1 MLITQY
7 LCKKFVNFVDNI
19 WASTAHN
26 HTMQQLVNQHIIK
39 PLKRLYRTRF
49 KYRIAAQL
57 KTYERIVD
65 RVRIAGRCRVLFI
78 ASSLPMWRYQE
89 LVKLMLSD
97 GRFDVKIAII
107 PFKAYTAAD
116 RRRDSDLLLHHFES
130 SGYPAE
136 IVDDFAKL
144 KDEFKPDMIVYPQP
158 YDTSYDD
165 DAANWLQNRDCLIV
179 HTPYSVPLSE
189 FEWYINVPMHN
200 LAWRFYVA
208 SEIHAD
214 VSRRIA
220 DNRGA
225 NAVIIGE
232 PHADEFKSAL
242 KADPWKHIGDG
253 KERKRLIWA
262 PHFTIVSYGEFDR
275 PDFNWSYKIIQKIAK
290 EHKDT
295 LQIAFKPH
303 PRLKSEMI
311 KHPEWG
317 PERTEEFYR
326 FWAEGENTQLETG
339 DFVELFKG
347 SDAMIHNCGSFTAEY
362 LFTGKPVGYI
372 TKNVDGIKADMNAFG
387 RACQDA
393 HYTLDSEKEIR
404 RFIEQTVLG
413 GHDSMKEK
421 RYATLDRILY
431 RPQEGSVAAAIMTD
445 LTSSLF
451 G

>member
-1 MLITQY
+1 
-7 LCKKFVNFVDNI
+7 
-19 WASTAHN
+19 
-26 HTMQQLVNQHIIK
+26 MQQLIKQHIIK

-49 KYRIAAQL
+49 KYRTAAQL
-57 KTYERIVD
+57 KTYERIVE
-65 RVRIAGRCRVLFI
+65 RVRGEGRCRVLFI

-89 LVKLMLSD
+89 LVKLMLAD
-97 GRFDVKIAII
+97 GRFEVRIAVI
-107 PFKAYTAAD
+107 PFRAYTSEE
-116 RRRDSDLLLHHFES
+116 RRRDADQLLKHFES
-130 SGYPAE
+130 SGYPAGE
-136 IVDDFAKL
+136 TTDFAKL
-144 KDEFKPDMIVYPQP
+144 KQEFRPDMIVYPQP
-158 YDTSYDD
+158 YDESYDD
-165 DAANWLQNRDCLIV
+165 DAANWLRNRDCLIV

-189 FEWYINVPMHN
+189 YEWYINVPMHN

-208 SEIHAD
+208 SEIHAE

-225 NAVIIGE
+225 NAVVIGE
-232 PHADEFKSAL
+232 PHADEFKTAL
-242 KADPWKHIGDG
+242 KADPWKRIDDG

-275 PDFNWSYKIIQKIAK
+275 PDFNWSYKIMQELAK

-303 PRLKSEMI
+303 PRLKSELI
-311 KHPEWG
+311 KHPDWG

-347 SDAMIHNCGSFTAEY
+347 SDAMLHNCGSFTAEY

-372 TKNVDGIKADMNAFG
+372 TRNLGGIKADMNPFG
-387 RACQDA
+387 RACQEA
-393 HYTLDSEKEIR
+393 HYTLDSEDAIR
-404 RFIEQTVLG
+404 AFIEQTVLG
-413 GHDSMKEK
+413 GVDPMKSE
-421 RYATLDRILY
+421 REATLERILY
-431 RPQEGSVAAAIMTD
+431 RPQQGTVAAAMMND
-445 LTSSLF
+445 LTTSLF

>member
-1 MLITQY
+1 MRQLI
-7 LCKKFVNFVDNI
+7 K
-19 WASTAHN
+19 
-26 HTMQQLVNQHIIK
+26 QHIIK

-49 KYRIAAQL
+49 KYRISTQL
-57 KTYERIVD
+57 KTYERIEK
-65 RVRIAGRCRVLFI
+65 RIREKGRCRVLFI

-89 LVKLMLSD
+89 LVRLMLAD
-97 GRFDVKIAII
+97 GRFDVRISII
-107 PFKAYTAAD
+107 PFKAYSAD
-116 RRRDSDLLLHHFES
+116 ERRRDSEQLQRHFEAS
-130 SGYPAE
+130 CYPAE
-136 IVDDFAKL
+136 ITDDFARL
-144 KDEFKPDMIVYPQP
+144 KRDFHPDMLVYPQP

-165 DAANWLQNRDCLIV
+165 DAANWLRNRDCLIV

-189 FEWYINVPMHN
+189 YEWYINVPMHN

-214 VSRRIA
+214 VSSRIA

-225 NAVIIGE
+225 NAVVIGE
-232 PHADEFKSAL
+232 PHADEFKQEM
-242 KADPWKHIGDG
+242 KADPWKRINDG

-275 PDFNWSYKIIQKIAK
+275 PDFNWSYKIMQELAM
-290 EHKDT
+290 EHRDT

-303 PRLKSEMI
+303 PRLKSEML
-311 KHPEWG
+311 KHPDWG
-317 PERTEEFYR
+317 PQRTEEFYR

-347 SDAMIHNCGSFTAEY
+347 SDAMVHNCGSFTAEY

-372 TKNVDGIKADMNAFG
+372 TRDLERIKADMNAFG

-393 HYTLDSEKEIR
+393 HYTLDSESSIR
-404 RFIEQTVLG
+404 EFIERTVLG
-413 GHDSMKEK
+413 GVDPMKAE
-421 RYATLDRILY
+421 REATLERILY
-431 RPQEGSVAAAIMTD
+431 RPQEGSVAAAMLNDIT
-445 LTSSLF
+445 TSLF